1 MEPFNEKQEAR
12 YSKWKLIWLPIVAAF
27 LFADLCNDIEQEYL
41 LFWLLGIIITAL
53 LVILIR
59 LLHLDTRIDESG
71 ISVKFSLLMS
81 KPEKY
86 LWNDINRAEI
96 KKYSPITEY
105 GGWGF
110 RLGLFSNKRAYSI
123 SGNIGLKLTLKNGQ
137 TVMIGTKKAEE
148 MQAYLEYL
156 KSALQIA
163 ALK

>member
-1 MEPFNEKQEAR
+1 MEPFNEKQEAK

-27 LFADLCNDIEQEYL
+27 FFADLLNDKDRASL
-41 LFWLLGIIITAL
+41 LFWLPGIIVTAL
-53 LVILIR
+53 LVILMR
-59 LLHLDTRIDESG
+59 LLYLDTRIDESG

-81 KPEKY
+81 RPKKY
-86 LWNDINRAEI
+86 LWDDINRAEI
-96 KKYSPITEY
+96 KKYSPIKEY

-110 RLGLFSNKRAYSI
+110 RLGLLSNKRAYSI

-137 TVMIGTKKAEE
+137 TVMVGTKKVEA

-156 KSALQIA
+156 KSAHQIV